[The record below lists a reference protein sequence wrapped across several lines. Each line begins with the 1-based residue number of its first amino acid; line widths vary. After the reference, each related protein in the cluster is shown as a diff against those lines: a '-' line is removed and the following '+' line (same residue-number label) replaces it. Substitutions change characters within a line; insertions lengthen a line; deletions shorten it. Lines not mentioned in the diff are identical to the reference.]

1 MVLSIELFARISRNV
16 CNRDDLLQ
24 NRYPEETRLKTIKA
38 QGQQE
43 NVSPTVGQENSQH
56 LLLTANIP
64 EKITTFAATY
74 KTKTSRQGT
83 GSAGTATRQAT
94 RAAT

>member
-1 MVLSIELFARISRNV
+1 
-16 CNRDDLLQ
+16 LQ
-24 NRYPEETRLKTIKA
+24 NRYPEERRPKTAKA
-38 QGQQE
+38 QSRQE
-43 NVSPTVGQENSQH
+43 NVSPTVCQENSQH

-83 GSAGTATRQAT
+83 GTAGTTTRQAT